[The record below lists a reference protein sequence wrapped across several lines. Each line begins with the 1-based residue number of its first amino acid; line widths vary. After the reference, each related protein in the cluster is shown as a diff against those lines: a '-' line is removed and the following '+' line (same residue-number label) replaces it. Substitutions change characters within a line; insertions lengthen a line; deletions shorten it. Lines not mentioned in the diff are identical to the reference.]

1 MAFSPDGLRLA
12 AGVSGDVGVAVA
24 TIWDVGVTASAEVG
38 NVPSTVGAWRDV
50 AFTPDGRYLL
60 TSQAG
65 GAVGVWDATTLEPV
79 RTLGTRDFT
88 RPEFRGVPIGA
99 PEDYWVLKPSPDGEL
114 VAALPEQASYGTGP
128 GAGRVTVWDVESGKE
143 RFTAGE
149 GWRASDMAWSPDGD
163 LLAIAGGTDHYP
175 YDRAPENGRDF
186 VTIYDRQGEL
196 VTTIDA
202 LPAEFLYSI
211 RFTADGESLIL
222 VILAYGGFDPQV
234 SRVEVRD
241 WRTGDVEYTLPADAV
256 LAIPD
261 PTGRVI
267 VTTPDLSADD
277 QATTVWDTGS
287 RREIARLE
295 STTARHRSDLRSHRR
310 PDRHGELGRH
320 RTSLGRPVGRGAAH
334 LARPHRRGD
343 LSVLRRHRHPTR
355 LSRTRRR
362 RARLDARPGPARRD
376 RRGQA
381 DPVLHRGRVPAVPPP
396 RLVFGRPLKRC
407 N

>member
-1 MAFSPDGLRLA
+1 MN
-12 AGVSGDVGVAVA
+12 
-24 TIWDVGVTASAEVG
+24 EV
-38 NVPSTVGAWRDV
+38 PT
-50 AFTPDGRYLL
+50 
-60 TSQAG
+60 
-65 GAVGVWDATTLEPV
+65 
-79 RTLGTRDFT
+79 
-88 RPEFRGVPIGA
+88 GA

-114 VAALPEQASYGTGP
+114 VAALSQQASWGTAP
-128 GAGRVTVWDVESGKE
+128 GAGQVQVWDVESGKE

-149 GWRASDMAWSPDGD
+149 GWRAADMAWSPDGD

-241 WRTGDVEYTLPADAV
+241 WRTGAVESTIDAEAV

-267 VTTPDLSADD
+267 VTTPDAC
-277 QATTVWDTGS
+277 
-287 RREIARLE
+287 R
-295 STTARHRSDLRSHRR
+295 
-310 PDRHGELGRH
+310 
-320 RTSLGRPVGRGAAH
+320 
-334 LARPHRRGD
+334 
-343 LSVLRRHRHPTR
+343 
-355 LSRTRRR
+355 
-362 RARLDARPGPARRD
+362 
-376 RRGQA
+376 
-381 DPVLHRGRVPAVPPP
+381 
-396 RLVFGRPLKRC
+396 
-407 N
+407 